1 MISCSTA
8 GAELSEIAVLH
19 RGTAKPDPRLEKRM
33 QQGTCSGLHSEVA
46 LALQRW
52 RCWQKEGCSTP
63 ATFPLPRKERLGSL
77 LTAQVGPA
85 LRPALALSEASGN
98 PSGNTWVLR
107 LRSDSLARAR
117 PVQVKGLGRR
127 TGVKFDQVPLA
138 RNYGDTFSRYLLFF
152 CMGWCFIEV
161 GPTSRAGY
169 Q

>member
-33 QQGTCSGLHSEVA
+33 QQGTCSGLHSKVA

-63 ATFPLPRKERLGSL
+63 ATFSFTSQGAARQPPHRTSGACAATSTGPVRSL
-77 LTAQVGPA
+77 
-85 LRPALALSEASGN
+85 RN

-117 PVQVKGLGRR
+117 PVRVIGLGRR
-127 TGVKFDQVPLA
+127 TVVKFDQVPQA
-138 RNYGDTFSRYLLFF
+138 RNYGDTFSRYLPFFF
-152 CMGWCFIEV
+152 CMW
-161 GPTSRAGY
+161 
-169 Q
+169 